1 MKKRLMVLAAAFAA
15 VAGTTCAQA
24 QFYKIRGL
32 EAGAS
37 ATGRYV
43 TPISNEN
50 SVTPQPT
57 EGVGL
62 LVTLRAAP
70 KSWLGL
76 EANYGFN
83 HDNQRYQVQ
92 GAKQTINNYQH
103 EATLGYVLHVKTLY
117 GIQPFV
123 VVGGGA
129 TDFAPSGNGQ
139 NQWRGAGMYEVGFD
153 YIPKRSPNVGFR
165 IQQHALL
172 YKAPDFYNNS
182 LRSNTWVHQSSPAAG
197 VFVRF

>member
-1 MKKRLMVLAAAFAA
+1 MKKRLILAAAVAA
-15 VAGTTCAQA
+15 VVGTSCAQG

-50 SVTPQPT
+50 SVTPRPT

-76 EANYGFN
+76 EANYGLN
-83 HDNQRYQVQ
+83 HYNERYSAQ
-92 GAKQTINNYQH
+92 GATKTVNTFQH
-103 EATLGYVLHVKTLY
+103 EATLGYVVHLKTLY
-117 GIQPFV
+117 GLQPFM

-129 TDFAPSGNGQ
+129 TDFSPRGGGQ

-172 YKAPDFYNNS
+172 YKAPDLYNNP

>member
-1 MKKRLMVLAAAFAA
+1 MNKRLMTLAAAFAA
-15 VAGTTCAQA
+15 VVGTTCAQG

-76 EANYGFN
+76 EANYGLS
-83 HDNQRYQVQ
+83 HDDQRYFVQ
-92 GAKQTINNYQH
+92 GGKTTINTFQH
-103 EATLGYVLHVKTLY
+103 EATLGYVIHVKTLY
-117 GIQPFV
+117 GLQPFV
-123 VVGGGA
+123 VIGGGA
-129 TDFAPSGNGQ
+129 TDFQARGGVQ
-139 NQWRGAGMYEVGFD
+139 NQWRGVGMYEVGFD

-172 YKAPDFYNNS
+172 YKAPDFYVDS

>member
-1 MKKRLMVLAAAFAA
+1 MTLAAVIAA
-15 VAGTTCAQA
+15 VAGATCAQG

-50 SVTPQPT
+50 SVTPRPT

-76 EANYGFN
+76 EANYGLN
-83 HDNQRYQVQ
+83 HYNERYSTQ
-92 GAKQTINNYQH
+92 GVTDRTVNDRINTYQH
-103 EATLGYVLHVKTLY
+103 EATLGYVLHLKTLY

-129 TDFAPSGNGQ
+129 TDFLPRGGGQ

-153 YIPKRSPNVGFR
+153 YIPKRSPHVGFR

-172 YKAPDFYNNS
+172 YKAPDYYQNA